1 MPDSLLVQIIWFTL
15 VGGLFSLIG
24 GFFLLWQERLT
35 RRIADHL
42 FTVAAG
48 TLLGVAFLDLL
59 PEAFVQG
66 IDTGFTIPTL
76 LGWTLAGLLLFFLLE
91 LVLRKFHAHTE
102 PARDLPGSRADTPW
116 LVTVGDS
123 FHNFIDGLA
132 IGASFLA
139 SGPVGIVTAIGIATH
154 ELPQEMSDFSILLRA
169 GWSRR
174 AVLWSNIA
182 SSLMAIVGGL
192 LAYTFRD
199 VITPWLAPLLATT
212 GGMFIYIAA
221 SNLIPEIQSRR
232 PDKPWHV
239 IVALGFGVFIVWL
252 LAQLIGE

>member
-1 MPDSLLVQIIWFTL
+1 MTDSLLAQIVWFTL
-15 VGGLFSLIG
+15 VGGLFSLVG

-59 PEAFVQG
+59 PEAFAEGV
-66 IDTGFTIPTL
+66 DAGFSAPTL
-76 LGWTLAGLLLFFLLE
+76 LGWSLAGLLVFFVLE
-91 LVLRKFHAHTE
+91 LALRKFHAHHE
-102 PARDLPGSRADTPW
+102 RALELPISRADTPW
-116 LVTVGDS
+116 LVTIGDS
-123 FHNFIDGLA
+123 LHNFIDGLA

-139 SGPVGIVTAIGIATH
+139 SGPLGIFTAIGVASH
-154 ELPQEMSDFSILLRA
+154 EIPQEMSDFSILLHA

-174 AVLWSNIA
+174 AVIWSNVV
-182 SSLMAIVGGL
+182 SSLLAVVGGL
-192 LAYTFRD
+192 LAYWFREAL
-199 VITPWLAPLLATT
+199 TPWLAPLLATT

-239 IVALGFGVFIVWL
+239 IVALGLGVFVVWL
-252 LAQLIGE
+252 LTRLIGE